1 MYSNQTKSSETATI
15 IAFVA
20 GCFGFNGIGHVY
32 VGKTAFGIGLMI
44 IGWILGF
51 LTVIGVF
58 GSINSNWFAWFL
70 TAGVGYLLFWIWQGI

>member
-1 MYSNQTKSSETATI
+1 
-15 IAFVA
+15 
-20 GCFGFNGIGHVY
+20 
-32 VGKTAFGIGLMI
+32 MI